1 MTAAINIEALTRAIM
16 EAVTKSIATSTQ
28 PDVEIVQLAIKE
40 ETRCCARVFSF
51 TKMPNESF
59 NDAMKRAFQVMRD
72 DPANK
77 YGDRCN
83 RLKVQGMRF
92 CENHVEQQP
101 AGIWNGKYSGKLKEM
116 IDQEEK
122 RIQEFLNLRSDPRAE
137 EEIAEEIEEIVEEPE
152 IGKEVDP
159 AKKKILAEKKRMA
172 YQNSKELCVCCAEMV
187 SRYQKKSHNL
197 TQKHKK
203 NQQVF
208 FLQQSLSE

>member
-1 MTAAINIEALTRAIM
+1 MTAAINIEALTRSIM
-16 EAVTKSIATSTQ
+16 EAVTKSIANSKL
-28 PDVEIVQLAIKE
+28 PDVEIVQLAITE
-40 ETRCCARVFSF
+40 ETCCRARTFDF

-59 NDAMKRAFQVMRD
+59 NDAWQRAFAVMRD

-101 AGIWNGKYSGKLKEM
+101 SGIWNGKYSGKLKKM

-122 RIQEFLNLRSDPRAE
+122 CVQEFLNPRFDPPAQ
-137 EEIAEEIEEIVEEPE
+137 EEIVEEE
-152 IGKEVDP
+152 IVEEEIEEPKEVDP
-159 AKKKILAEKKRMA
+159 AKKKILAEKKRIS
-172 YQNSKELCVCCAEMV
+172 YEKSKELCVCCAEMV
-187 SRYQKKSHNL
+187 SKYQKKSHDL

-203 NQQVF
+203 NQQMF
-208 FLQQSLSE
+208 FLQQSLSV